1 MSVKLDVEDRAS
13 VETAAKDI
21 ETGLGRLDILV
32 NNAGYLEKAIPIID
46 SDPDEWWKVWGVV
59 SYDDHRSN
67 IHDEHPNAQQNIRG
81 PYLMTRSFLPLM
93 LRGGDKQIV
102 NLSSIGAHMV
112 RPGMSGYQTT
122 KLAIVRFSEFTN
134 AEYGEQ
140 GVVAF
145 SVHPGGVMT
154 DLARNMSKEMHH
166 CENSQRRVKL
176 LG

>member
-1 MSVKLDVEDRAS
+1 MVSVKLDVEDRAS

-21 ETGLGRLDILV
+21 ESGLGRLDILV

-67 IHDEHPNAQQNIRG
+67 IHDEDPHAQQNIRG

-93 LRGGDKQIV
+93 LSGGEKQIV
-102 NLSSIGAHMV
+102 NLSSIGAHNV

-122 KLAIVRFSEFTN
+122 KMAIVRFSEFIN
-134 AEYGEQ
+134 AEYGDQ

-154 DLARNMSKEMHH
+154 ELAVTMPKEMHH
-166 CENSQRRVKL
+166 CRISQR
-176 LG
+176 

>member
-1 MSVKLDVEDRAS
+1 MVSVKLDVEDRAS

-32 NNAGYLEKAIPIID
+32 NNAGYLEKAIPIIE

-67 IHDEHPNAQQNIRG
+67 IHDEHPNAPQNIRG

-102 NLSSIGAHMV
+102 NLSSIGAHNV

-122 KLAIVRFSEFTN
+122 KMAIVRFSEFIN
-134 AEYGEQ
+134 AEYGDQ

-154 DLARNMSKEMHH
+154 ELAVTMPKEMHH
-166 CENSQRRVKL
+166 CRISQR
-176 LG
+176 

>member
-13 VETAAKDI
+13 VETAAKEI

-46 SDPDEWWKVWGVV
+46 SDPDEWWKTWAVV

-67 IHDEHPNAQQNIRG
+67 VHDEDANAQQNIRG

-93 LRGGDKQIV
+93 LRGGDKQVV
-102 NLSSIGAHMV
+102 NLSSIGAHRV
-112 RPGMSGYQTT
+112 RPGMSGYLTG
-122 KLAIVRFSEFTN
+122 KMAIVRFSEFIN

-145 SVHPGGVMT
+145 SVHPGSIMT
-154 DLARNMSKEMHH
+154 DLARTLPQDAHH
-166 CENSQRRVKL
+166 SENSQP
-176 LG
+176 